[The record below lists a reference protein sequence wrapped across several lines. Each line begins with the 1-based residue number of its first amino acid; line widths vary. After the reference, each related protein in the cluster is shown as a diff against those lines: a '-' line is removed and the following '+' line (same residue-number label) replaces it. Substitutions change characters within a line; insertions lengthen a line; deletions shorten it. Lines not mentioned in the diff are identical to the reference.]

1 MVAAYLLLGWSRL
14 LAAAGVDGP
23 GDARVLPL
31 LFLLAALAGLV
42 TQPAQAWV
50 SRQIEARA
58 DRHALDLTRDP
69 DTFVTMQ
76 KRLAVTNLS
85 DLDPN
90 PVDYLL
96 FTDHPTAPQR
106 IAMARDWGLAHA
118 TEPAERQR

>member
-1 MVAAYLLLGWSRL
+1 TIFTNKNHYRS
-14 LAAAGVDGP
+14 
-23 GDARVLPL
+23 
-31 LFLLAALAGLV
+31 
-42 TQPAQAWV
+42 
-50 SRQIEARA
+50 

-90 PVDYLL
+90 PVDYVL

-106 IAMARDWGLAHA
+106 IAMARDWALAHA
-118 TEPAERQR
+118 AGPAERRR